1 MRSGRSFGP
10 STPCCSA
17 SSSACSD
24 PGKAHRTLFEGY
36 VSQVFTRADRPAAIS
51 DAYRRMLEEIL
62 DGEADGLLEHPV
74 FDLAIHTGPS
84 DIDIEQATRDAFA
97 LTLIPYHEGT
107 HFAASFGHLMSGYDA
122 GYYGYQWAKVYGDD
136 MFSVFAEEGVLSP
149 EVGARYRNEVLARGY
164 SRDAIE
170 HLRSFLGRE
179 PSAAAYLE
187 NLGLSE

>member
-1 MRSGRSFGP
+1 MWQPEVLQRFARHHETGETIPTDLVERLVAARDQNIGL
-10 STPCCSA
+10 STL
-17 SSSACSD
+17 
-24 PGKAHRTLFEGY
+24 R
-36 VSQVFTRADRPAAIS
+36 QVF
-51 DAYRRMLEEIL
+51 L
-62 DGEADGLLEHPV
+62 GK

-84 DIDIEQATRDAFA
+84 DIDLDRATRDAFA

-136 MFSVFAEEGVLSP
+136 MFSVFSDEGILSP

-170 HLRSFLGRE
+170 HLRSFLGRD
-179 PSAAAYLE
+179 PSPAAYLE